1 MLEDQKQTLGII
13 IFILLIILGILL
25 ISFFIDRKNS
35 KSPTKSNL
43 AKYKDLINTLTILEQ
58 ILDEKIKLGRKG
70 IRADYGNWMPHQMVI
85 IDLVSKGKLAIFGP
99 AFTQDLMK
107 MFEFAEFDL
116 IEIENA
122 SRYVKN
128 ELVKLRKLV

>member
-85 IDLVSKGKLAIFGP
+85 IDLVSNGKLAIFGP